1 MNVSTQISEINTVEQ
16 AIALLGQCYDISEIS
31 NAIEYLEQRALRYQ
45 LLFLYSY
52 YFPKQFSQSTA
63 LIYLDPQKIDE
74 EWLKYT
80 ERELEF
86 LQLVNDNLFP
96 LGYLDYLLEEQMYF
110 IEPSRILVTPLGMG
124 QLEDYEMSYCDLA
137 IGDKALLPM
146 SILGRENLEHWQN
159 HLGEDC
165 YNEWFNTEFSSMPAM
180 SEIAHPN
187 SIDYKKLRHLCF
199 RARSPVCYLSLTL
212 NLLDQNT
219 NNIWL
224 DEDGGWTQGMEGT
237 TINWS
242 IENIDYLHREYLKA
256 RRILDAVGSLIDW
269 LENDLTT
276 NFLYIVRIW
285 NQCTIR
291 Q

>member
-16 AIALLGQCYDISEIS
+16 AIALLGQCSVISGIGD
-31 NAIEYLEQRALRYQ
+31 AVKYLEQRALRYQ

-52 YFPKQFSQSTA
+52 YFLQQYSQSRA
-63 LIYLDPQKIDE
+63 SVYPNLEENE
-74 EWLKYT
+74 EWSKYT
-80 ERELEF
+80 DRELEF

-124 QLEDYEMSYCDLA
+124 QLENYEMSYCDLA
-137 IGDKALLPM
+137 IGDRALLPM
-146 SILGRENLEHWQN
+146 SILGRENLEHWHN

-165 YNEWFNTEFSSMPAM
+165 YSEWFDAEFPSIPTMN
-180 SEIAHPN
+180 EIDHPN
-187 SIDYKKLRHLCF
+187 NINYQKFRRLCF
-199 RARSPVCYLSLTL
+199 KAGAPVCYLPLTL
-212 NLLDQNT
+212 KLLDQNT

-224 DEDGGWTQGMEGT
+224 DEDGGWTQGMDGT
-237 TINWS
+237 TLDWS
-242 IENIDYLHREYLKA
+242 IENIDYLYREYLKA
-256 RRILDAVGSLIDW
+256 RRILDAVGYLIDW

>member
-16 AIALLGQCYDISEIS
+16 AIALLGQCSVISGIS
-31 NAIEYLEQRALRYQ
+31 DAVKYLEQRALRYQ

-52 YFPKQFSQSTA
+52 YFPQQYSQSRA
-63 LIYLDPQKIDE
+63 SVYLNLEEDE

-86 LQLVNDNLFP
+86 LQLINDNLFP
-96 LGYLDYLLEEQMYF
+96 LGYLDYLLEEQTY
-110 IEPSRILVTPLGMG
+110 IVEPSQILVTPLGMG

-137 IGDKALLPM
+137 IGDRALLPM
-146 SILGRENLEHWQN
+146 SILGRKNLEHWHN

-165 YNEWFNTEFSSMPAM
+165 YSEWFDAEFPSMPPM
-180 SEIAHPN
+180 NEIAHPN
-187 SIDYKKLRHLCF
+187 NINYKKFRRLCF
-199 RARSPVCYLSLTL
+199 KASLPVCYLPLTL
-212 NLLDQNT
+212 KLLEQNT

-237 TINWS
+237 TFDWS
-242 IENIDYLHREYLKA
+242 IANVNYLHREYLKA

-276 NFLYIVRIW
+276 NFLYIVKIW

>member
-1 MNVSTQISEINTVEQ
+1 MNISTQISEINTVEQ
-16 AIALLGQCYDISEIS
+16 AIALLGQCSIISGIGD
-31 NAIEYLEQRALRYQ
+31 AVKYLEQRALRYQ

-52 YFPKQFSQSTA
+52 YFPQQYSQSRA
-63 LIYLDPQKIDE
+63 SVYPNLEENE
-74 EWLKYT
+74 EWSKYT
-80 ERELEF
+80 DRELEF
-86 LQLVNDNLFP
+86 LQLINDNLFP

-165 YNEWFNTEFSSMPAM
+165 YNEWFDAEFPSMPPM
-180 SEIAHPN
+180 NEIAHPN
-187 SIDYKKLRHLCF
+187 NINYKKLRRLCF
-199 RARSPVCYLSLTL
+199 KAGSPVCYLPLTL

-256 RRILDAVGSLIDW
+256 QRILDAVGFLIDW

-276 NFLYIVRIW
+276 NFLYIVKIW

>member
-1 MNVSTQISEINTVEQ
+1 MNVNTQISGINTVEQ
-16 AIALLGQCYDISEIS
+16 AIALLGQCSVILGIGD
-31 NAIEYLEQRALRYQ
+31 AVKYLEQRALRYQ

-52 YFPKQFSQSTA
+52 YFPQQYSQSTA
-63 LIYLDPQKIDE
+63 SVYLSLKEDE

-80 ERELEF
+80 ERELEL

-96 LGYLDYLLEEQMYF
+96 LGYLEYLLEEQTYL
-110 IEPSRILVTPLGMG
+110 IEPSRILITPLGMG

-159 HLGEDC
+159 YLGEDC
-165 YNEWFNTEFSSMPAM
+165 YSEWFNAEFSSMPTM
-180 SEIAHPN
+180 NEIAHPN

-199 RARSPVCYLSLTL
+199 RSLSPVCYLPITL
-212 NLLDQNT
+212 KLLDQNT

-224 DEDGGWTQGMEGT
+224 DEDGGWTQGRSGT
-237 TINWS
+237 TLDWTL
-242 IENIDYLHREYLKA
+242 ENVNYLHREYLKA
-256 RRILDAVGSLIDW
+256 QRILEVVGSLIDW

-276 NFLYIVRIW
+276 NFLYLVKIW

>member
-16 AIALLGQCYDISEIS
+16 AIALLGQCSVISGIGD
-31 NAIEYLEQRALRYQ
+31 AVKYLEQRALRYQ

-52 YFPKQFSQSTA
+52 YFPQQYSQSRA
-63 LIYLDPQKIDE
+63 SVYPDPEED

-96 LGYLDYLLEEQMYF
+96 LGYLGYLLEEQTYL
-110 IEPSRILVTPLGMG
+110 IEPSRILITPLGMG

-159 HLGEDC
+159 YLGEDC
-165 YNEWFNTEFSSMPAM
+165 YSEWFNAEFSSMPTM
-180 SEIAHPN
+180 NEIAHPN

-199 RARSPVCYLSLTL
+199 RSLSPVCYLPITL
-212 NLLDQNT
+212 KLLDQNT

-224 DEDGGWTQGMEGT
+224 DEDGGWTQGRSGT
-237 TINWS
+237 TLDWTL
-242 IENIDYLHREYLKA
+242 ENVNYLHREYLKA
-256 RRILDAVGSLIDW
+256 QRILEVVGSLIDW

-276 NFLYIVRIW
+276 NFLYLVKIW

>member
-1 MNVSTQISEINTVEQ
+1 MNVNTQTLEINTVEQ
-16 AIALLGQCYDISEIS
+16 AIALLGQCSVILGIGD
-31 NAIEYLEQRALRYQ
+31 AVKYLEQRALRYQ

-52 YFPKQFSQSTA
+52 YFPQQYSQSTA
-63 LIYLDPQKIDE
+63 SVYLSLKEDE

-80 ERELEF
+80 ERELEL

-96 LGYLDYLLEEQMYF
+96 LGYLEYLLEEQTYL
-110 IEPSRILVTPLGMG
+110 IEPSRILITPLGMG

-159 HLGEDC
+159 YLGEDC
-165 YNEWFNTEFSSMPAM
+165 YSEWFNAEFSSMPTM
-180 SEIAHPN
+180 NEIAHPN

-199 RARSPVCYLSLTL
+199 RSLSPVCYLPITL
-212 NLLDQNT
+212 KLLDQNT

-224 DEDGGWTQGMEGT
+224 DEDGGWTQGRSGT
-237 TINWS
+237 TLDWTL
-242 IENIDYLHREYLKA
+242 ENVNYLHREYLKA
-256 RRILDAVGSLIDW
+256 QRILEVVGSLIDW

-276 NFLYIVRIW
+276 NFLYLVKIW

>member
-1 MNVSTQISEINTVEQ
+1 MNVSTQISEINTIEQ
-16 AIALLGQCYDISEIS
+16 AIALLGQCSVISRIGD
-31 NAIEYLEQRALRYQ
+31 AVKYLEQRALRYQ

-52 YFPKQFSQSTA
+52 YFPQQYSQSKA
-63 LIYLDPQKIDE
+63 SVYPNLE
-74 EWLKYT
+74 ENEECSKYT
-80 ERELEF
+80 DRELEF
-86 LQLVNDNLFP
+86 LQLINDNLFP

-165 YNEWFNTEFSSMPAM
+165 YNEWFDAEFPSMPPM
-180 SEIAHPN
+180 NEIAHPN
-187 SIDYKKLRHLCF
+187 NINYKKLRRLCF
-199 RARSPVCYLSLTL
+199 KAGSPVCYLPLTL

>member
-1 MNVSTQISEINTVEQ
+1 MNVSTQISEINTIEQ
-16 AIALLGQCYDISEIS
+16 AIALLGQCSVISGIGD
-31 NAIEYLEQRALRYQ
+31 AVKYLEQRALRYQ

-52 YFPKQFSQSTA
+52 YFPQQYSQSKA
-63 LIYLDPQKIDE
+63 SVYPNLE
-74 EWLKYT
+74 ENEECSKYT
-80 ERELEF
+80 DRELEF
-86 LQLVNDNLFP
+86 LQLINDNLFP

-165 YNEWFNTEFSSMPAM
+165 YNEWFDAEFPSMPPM
-180 SEIAHPN
+180 NEIAHPN
-187 SIDYKKLRHLCF
+187 NINYKKLRRLCF
-199 RARSPVCYLSLTL
+199 KAGSPVCYLPLTL

-237 TINWS
+237 TLDWS

-256 RRILDAVGSLIDW
+256 RRILDPVGYLIDW

>member
-1 MNVSTQISEINTVEQ
+1 MNANTQISGINTVEQ
-16 AIALLGQCYDISEIS
+16 AIALLSQCYDISGIN
-31 NAIEYLEQRALRYQ
+31 NAIKYLEQRALRYQ
-45 LLFLYSY
+45 LLSLYSY
-52 YFPKQFSQSTA
+52 YFPQQYSQSRA
-63 LIYLDPQKIDE
+63 SVYPDPEEDR

-86 LQLVNDNLFP
+86 LQLINDNLFP

-137 IGDKALLPM
+137 IGDKAFLPM

-159 HLGEDC
+159 YLAEDC
-165 YNEWFNTEFSSMPAM
+165 YNEWFDAEFPSMPKM
-180 SEIAHPN
+180 NEIAHPN
-187 SIDYKKLRHLCF
+187 GINYKKLRSLCSK
-199 RARSPVCYLSLTL
+199 AGLPVCYLPLTL
-212 NLLDQNT
+212 KLLDQNT
-219 NNIWL
+219 NNVWL

-237 TINWS
+237 TFDWS
-242 IENIDYLHREYLKA
+242 TANVNYLHREYLKA
-256 RRILDAVGSLIDW
+256 RKILDAVGFLIDW

-276 NFLYIVRIW
+276 NFLYIVKIW

>member
-16 AIALLGQCYDISEIS
+16 AIALLGQCSIISGIGD
-31 NAIEYLEQRALRYQ
+31 AVKYLEQRALRYQ

-52 YFPKQFSQSTA
+52 YFPQQYSQSRA
-63 LIYLDPQKIDE
+63 SVYPNLEENE
-74 EWLKYT
+74 EWSKYT
-80 ERELEF
+80 DRELEF
-86 LQLVNDNLFP
+86 LQLINDNLFP

-165 YNEWFNTEFSSMPAM
+165 YNEWFDAEFPSMPPM
-180 SEIAHPN
+180 NEIAHPN
-187 SIDYKKLRHLCF
+187 NINYKKLRRLCF
-199 RARSPVCYLSLTL
+199 KAGSPVCYLPLTL

-256 RRILDAVGSLIDW
+256 QRILDAVGFLIDW

-276 NFLYIVRIW
+276 NFLYIVKIW

>member
-16 AIALLGQCYDISEIS
+16 AITLLGQCYDISEIG
-31 NAIEYLEQRALRYQ
+31 NAIKYLEQRALRYQ

-63 LIYLDPQKIDE
+63 LIYLDPKIDE

-165 YNEWFNTEFSSMPAM
+165 YNEWFDAEFPSMPPM
-180 SEIAHPN
+180 NEIAHPN
-187 SIDYKKLRHLCF
+187 NINYKKLRRLCF
-199 RARSPVCYLSLTL
+199 KAGAPVCYLPITL
-212 NLLDQNT
+212 KLLEQNT

-237 TINWS
+237 TLDWS

-256 RRILDAVGSLIDW
+256 RRILDAVGYLIDW

>member
-16 AIALLGQCYDISEIS
+16 AIALLGQCSVISGIGD
-31 NAIEYLEQRALRYQ
+31 AVKYLEQRALRYQ

-52 YFPKQFSQSTA
+52 YFPQQYIQSRA
-63 LIYLDPQKIDE
+63 SVYPNLEENE

-80 ERELEF
+80 DRELEF
-86 LQLVNDNLFP
+86 LQLINDNLFP
-96 LGYLDYLLEEQMYF
+96 LGYLDYLLEEQTYL
-110 IEPSRILVTPLGMG
+110 IEPNQILVTPLGMG

-137 IGDKALLPM
+137 IGDRALLPM

-165 YNEWFNTEFSSMPAM
+165 YNEWFGAEFPSMPKM
-180 SEIAHPN
+180 NEIAHPN
-187 SIDYKKLRHLCF
+187 GINYKKLRSLCF
-199 RARSPVCYLSLTL
+199 KAGIPVCYLPLTL
-212 NLLDQNT
+212 KLLDQNT

-224 DEDGGWTQGMEGT
+224 DENGGWTQGMEGT
-237 TINWS
+237 ILDWTL
-242 IENIDYLHREYLKA
+242 ENVNYLHREYLKA
-256 RRILDAVGSLIDW
+256 RRILDAVGLLINW

>member
-1 MNVSTQISEINTVEQ
+1 MNVNTQISGINTVEQ
-16 AIALLGQCYDISEIS
+16 AIALLGQCSVILGIGD
-31 NAIEYLEQRALRYQ
+31 AVKYLEQRALRYQ

-52 YFPKQFSQSTA
+52 YFPQQYSQSRA
-63 LIYLDPQKIDE
+63 SVYPDPEED

-96 LGYLDYLLEEQMYF
+96 LGYLDYLLEEQTYF
-110 IEPSRILVTPLGMG
+110 IESSQILITPLGMG
-124 QLEDYEMSYCDLA
+124 QLEDYEMSYCDLSL
-137 IGDKALLPM
+137 GDKALLPM

-159 HLGEDC
+159 YRSEDC
-165 YNEWFNTEFSSMPAM
+165 YNEWFNAEFSSMPTM
-180 SEIAHPN
+180 NEIAHPN

-199 RARSPVCYLSLTL
+199 RMRFPVCYLLITL
-212 NLLDQNT
+212 KLLDQNT

-224 DEDGGWTQGMEGT
+224 DEDGGWSQGMEGT
-237 TINWS
+237 TLDWS

-256 RRILDAVGSLIDW
+256 QKILDAVGSLIDW
-269 LENDLTT
+269 LESDLTT
-276 NFLYIVRIW
+276 NFLYLVKIW
-285 NQCTIR
+285 NQCTTR

>member
-1 MNVSTQISEINTVEQ
+1 MNVSTQISEINTIEQ
-16 AIALLGQCYDISEIS
+16 AIALLGQCSVISRIGD
-31 NAIEYLEQRALRYQ
+31 AVKYLEQRALRYQ

-52 YFPKQFSQSTA
+52 YFPQQYSQSKA
-63 LIYLDPQKIDE
+63 SVYPNLE
-74 EWLKYT
+74 ENEECSKYT
-80 ERELEF
+80 DRELEF
-86 LQLVNDNLFP
+86 LQLINDNLFP

-165 YNEWFNTEFSSMPAM
+165 YNEWFDAEFPSMPPM
-180 SEIAHPN
+180 NEIAHPN
-187 SIDYKKLRHLCF
+187 NINYKKLRRLCF
-199 RARSPVCYLSLTL
+199 KAGSPVCYLPLTL

-237 TINWS
+237 TLDWS

-256 RRILDAVGSLIDW
+256 RRILDPVGYLIDW

>member
-1 MNVSTQISEINTVEQ
+1 MNISTQISEINTVEQ
-16 AIALLGQCYDISEIS
+16 AIALLGQCSVISVIS
-31 NAIEYLEQRALRYQ
+31 DAVKYLEHRALRYQ

-52 YFPKQFSQSTA
+52 YFPQQYSQSRA
-63 LIYLDPQKIDE
+63 SVYPNLEENE
-74 EWLKYT
+74 EWSKYT
-80 ERELEF
+80 DRELEF
-86 LQLVNDNLFP
+86 LQLVNDHLFP

-165 YNEWFNTEFSSMPAM
+165 YNEWFDAEFPSMPPM
-180 SEIAHPN
+180 NEIAHPN
-187 SIDYKKLRHLCF
+187 NINYKKLRRLCF
-199 RARSPVCYLSLTL
+199 KAGAPVCYLPITL
-212 NLLDQNT
+212 KLLEQNT

-237 TINWS
+237 TLDWS

-256 RRILDAVGSLIDW
+256 RRILDAVGFLIDW

>member
-1 MNVSTQISEINTVEQ
+1 MNANTQISGIINTVEQ
-16 AIALLGQCYDISEIS
+16 AIALLGQCSVISGIGD
-31 NAIEYLEQRALRYQ
+31 AVKYLEQRALRYQ

-52 YFPKQFSQSTA
+52 YFPQQYSQSRA
-63 LIYLDPQKIDE
+63 SVYPNLEENE

-137 IGDKALLPM
+137 IGDRALLPM

-165 YNEWFNTEFSSMPAM
+165 YSEWFDAEFPSMPPM
-180 SEIAHPN
+180 NEIAHPN
-187 SIDYKKLRHLCF
+187 NINYKKFRRLCF
-199 RARSPVCYLSLTL
+199 KAGAPVCYLPITL
-212 NLLDQNT
+212 KLLEQNT

-224 DEDGGWTQGMEGT
+224 DEDGGWTQGRSGT
-237 TINWS
+237 TLDWS

-256 RRILDAVGSLIDW
+256 RRILDAVGYLIDW

>member
-16 AIALLGQCYDISEIS
+16 AIALLGQCSVISGIGD
-31 NAIEYLEQRALRYQ
+31 AVKYLEQKALRYQ
-45 LLFLYSY
+45 LLSLYSY
-52 YFPKQFSQSTA
+52 YFPQQYSQSRA
-63 LIYLDPQKIDE
+63 SVYPNLEENE

-86 LQLVNDNLFP
+86 LQLINDNLFP
-96 LGYLDYLLEEQMYF
+96 LGYLDYLLEEQTYL
-110 IEPSRILVTPLGMG
+110 IEPSQILVTPLGMG
-124 QLEDYEMSYCDLA
+124 QLEDYEMSYCDLSL
-137 IGDKALLPM
+137 GDKALLPM

-165 YNEWFNTEFSSMPAM
+165 YSEWFDTEFPSIPTMN
-180 SEIAHPN
+180 EIDHPN

-199 RARSPVCYLSLTL
+199 RTRFPICYLPLTL
-212 NLLDQNT
+212 KLLDQNT

-242 IENIDYLHREYLKA
+242 IANVNYLHREYLKA

-276 NFLYIVRIW
+276 NFLHIVRIW

>member
-16 AIALLGQCYDISEIS
+16 AIALLGQCYDISEIG

-63 LIYLDPQKIDE
+63 LVYLDPKIDE

-86 LQLVNDNLFP
+86 LQLINDNLFP

-165 YNEWFNTEFSSMPAM
+165 YNEWFDAEFPSIPTMN
-180 SEIAHPN
+180 EIAHPN

-199 RARSPVCYLSLTL
+199 KTRFPICYLPLTL
-212 NLLDQNT
+212 KLLDQNT

-237 TINWS
+237 TLDWS

-256 RRILDAVGSLIDW
+256 QRILDAVGFLIDW

-276 NFLYIVRIW
+276 NFLYIVKIW

-291 Q
+291 

>member
-1 MNVSTQISEINTVEQ
+1 MNVSTQISEINTIEQ
-16 AIALLGQCYDISEIS
+16 AIALLGQCSVISRIGD
-31 NAIEYLEQRALRYQ
+31 AVKYLEQRALRYL

-52 YFPKQFSQSTA
+52 YFPQQYSQSKA
-63 LIYLDPQKIDE
+63 SVYPNLE
-74 EWLKYT
+74 ENEECSKYT
-80 ERELEF
+80 DRELEF
-86 LQLVNDNLFP
+86 LQLINDNLFP

-165 YNEWFNTEFSSMPAM
+165 YNEWFDAEFPSMPPM
-180 SEIAHPN
+180 NEIAHPN
-187 SIDYKKLRHLCF
+187 NINYKKLRRLCF
-199 RARSPVCYLSLTL
+199 KAGSPVCYLPLTL

-237 TINWS
+237 TLDWS

-256 RRILDAVGSLIDW
+256 RRILDPVGYLIDW